1 MTGPEGGGRMSAP
14 TLVEVARLA
23 GVSRATASRA
33 VNGGERVSPE
43 ALQAVRAA
51 VRELGYRPNRA
62 ARSLVTRRTDSIAV
76 VIPESD
82 SRLFTDPFF
91 ATVLHGVTT
100 ALASTELQI
109 VLLIGDKGEQSGR
122 MLHYLRSG
130 HTDGAIVVSHH
141 RRDNVAAVLA
151 DSTMPSVFIGRP
163 WSPAETP
170 VSWVDVDNF
179 TGGVLAAE
187 HLVARGAR
195 RLGTVAGPPD
205 MGAPVDR
212 LAGWVAAVE
221 AAGLATDAVTHADFS
236 TPGAARAT
244 EELLAA
250 HPDVDGLFVAS
261 DLMAAAALQVLD
273 AHGRRVPQDVR
284 VVGFDNMELA
294 TTVRPTLTTVV
305 NPAAEMA
312 RRAVEML
319 LAQLGSRGGTEPEL
333 LATELVVRESS

>member
-1 MTGPEGGGRMSAP
+1 MTRPAGDDRAPAP
-14 TLVEVARLA
+14 TLVEVARAA

-33 VNGGERVSPE
+33 VNGGDRVSPE

-62 ARSLVTRRTDSIAV
+62 ARALATRRTDSIAV

-100 ALASTELQI
+100 ALASTDLQI
-109 VLLIGDKGEQSGR
+109 VLLIGHKGEQSAR
-122 MLHYLRSG
+122 MLDYLRDG

-141 RRDNVAAVLA
+141 RMDNVAEVLA
-151 DSTMPSVFIGRP
+151 DSPMPSVFIGRP
-163 WSPAETP
+163 WDPAKTP
-170 VSWVDVDNF
+170 VTWVDVDNF
-179 TGGVLAAE
+179 TGGVLAVE

-195 RLGTVAGPPD
+195 RLGTVAGPQD
-205 MGAPVDR
+205 MGASVDR
-212 LAGWVAAVE
+212 LAGWRAGAE
-221 AAGLATDAVTHADFS
+221 AAGLATDAVVHADY
-236 TPGAARAT
+236 TVAGATRAT
-244 EELLAA
+244 EELFAA

-261 DLMAAAALQVLD
+261 DLMASAALRVLETL
-273 AHGRRVPQDVR
+273 GRRVPDDVR
-284 VVGFDNMELA
+284 LVGFDNMELA
-294 TTVRPTLTTVV
+294 TSLRPALTTLV

-312 RRAVEML
+312 RHAVEML
-319 LAQLGSRGGTEPEL
+319 LSQFGSSGGTEPDL